1 MSSISQQFVPNPVSP
16 VVAPSYTLFDSN
28 AVGVATFF
36 GTPVA
41 GATLMFI
48 NERRLG
54 NSRRGIV
61 ILLLTLVITGLVVL
75 ATWSIPPGASLVFS
89 IAMIIGMR
97 FVADWLQGSA
107 VKTHLQRGGKLA
119 SKWTAFWVGMAYL
132 VAILAIVTAV
142 VLTTMYKGNIGPK
155 VVVGTKDEVYYSGSA
170 TQQDAQ
176 ALGNILK
183 ANGYF
188 TDKGVTVLL
197 EKNVN
202 GTTLSFVVKESA
214 WDQPDMVS
222 SFDEIGREAAP
233 SVGGF
238 PIHLHLMNKNRDVKK
253 ESTVGKVTVGNDHIY
268 YLGDA
273 TQSQAQAL
281 GEALKSAGFFIGKGS
296 DVFLTKQ
303 TDGSSLAFVVGD
315 GVWEDAAM
323 VASFEKIARDAAP
336 AVGGLPLKLRLEN
349 TALEVKKDETLH

>member
-1 MSSISQQFVPNPVSP
+1 
-16 VVAPSYTLFDSN
+16 
-28 AVGVATFF
+28 
-36 GTPVA
+36 
-41 GATLMFI
+41 
-48 NERRLG
+48 
-54 NSRRGIV
+54 
-61 ILLLTLVITGLVVL
+61 
-75 ATWSIPPGASLVFS
+75 
-89 IAMIIGMR
+89 
-97 FVADWLQGSA
+97 
-107 VKTHLQRGGKLA
+107 
-119 SKWTAFWVGMAYL
+119 
-132 VAILAIVTAV
+132 
-142 VLTTMYKGNIGPK
+142 
-155 VVVGTKDEVYYSGSA
+155 
-170 TQQDAQ
+170 
-176 ALGNILK
+176 
-183 ANGYF
+183 
-188 TDKGVTVLL
+188 
-197 EKNVN
+197 VN

-315 GVWEDAAM
+315 GVWDDAAM

-349 TALEVKKDETLH
+349 TALEIKKDETLH